1 MMAAA
6 AASLEIN
13 MAGSYTY
20 ANVIDFCACN
30 CKPALACASPELSL
44 EGT

>member
-13 MAGSYTY
+13 MAGSHTY
-20 ANVIDFCACN
+20 ANVINFCTCN
-30 CKPALACASPELSL
+30 ACASPELSL